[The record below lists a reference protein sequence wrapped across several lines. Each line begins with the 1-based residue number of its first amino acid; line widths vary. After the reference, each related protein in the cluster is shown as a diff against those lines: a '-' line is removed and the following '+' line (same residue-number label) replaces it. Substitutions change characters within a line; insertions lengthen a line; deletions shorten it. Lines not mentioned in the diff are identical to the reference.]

1 MGGGCR
7 RVELSEGPP
16 IYKNGSTLGLRLG
29 INPDSHPWAD
39 AAHGGLEAR

>member
-7 RVELSEGPP
+7 GVELSKGPP
-16 IYKNGSTLGLRLG
+16 IRKSGSTRGLRLG

-39 AAHGGLEAR
+39 AADGGPEAR